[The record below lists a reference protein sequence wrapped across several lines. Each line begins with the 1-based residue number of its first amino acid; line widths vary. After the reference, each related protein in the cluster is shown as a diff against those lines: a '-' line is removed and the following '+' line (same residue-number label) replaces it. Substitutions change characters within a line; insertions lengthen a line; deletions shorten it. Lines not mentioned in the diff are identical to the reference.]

1 MSDVCERTDTDKQK
15 AVVVAQPQVSTPEV
29 GKAVTSSH
37 EEAGFA
43 PIASAVPRGA
53 SADGEAEIELGANS
67 LGAEGPGSVAVATS
81 IVPVASTPTGAAA
94 EGGAGVDMINDLPDF
109 GEGVNDAAVLE
120 MLRALLAL
128 CIKAQVLVVEELKRV
143 RPV

>member
-1 MSDVCERTDTDKQK
+1 MLLSDVCERTDTDKQK
-15 AVVVAQPQVSTPEV
+15 AVVVAQPPVSTPEV

-43 PIASAVPRGA
+43 PIASAVPRST

-109 GEGVNDAAVLE
+109 GEGVVQSTRLQFMSFALRVMAVDA
-120 MLRALLAL
+120 
-128 CIKAQVLVVEELKRV
+128 
-143 RPV
+143 